1 MTAAQKQNGVL
12 HGCGTAL
19 VTPFA
24 KDGSIDEK
32 ALRALVDWQIEEG
45 IHFLVPCGS
54 TGEAATLSNE
64 EHIRVVAIVVE
75 QAAGRV
81 PVIAGLNQNDTAAAV
96 RFAKQIEVEARP
108 SHMMVVGPPYNRPPQ
123 RGFIA
128 HYARIADALQIPV
141 VIYNVPGRTGS
152 NIQAKTT
159 LALAEHGNIVGVKE
173 ASGNMDQILDVILHR
188 PDGFSVLSGDD
199 PLTVPVMAL
208 GGDGIVSVVS
218 NAVPGP
224 MSRLT
229 EAMDRGDLACA
240 RSLMRSLQSIMIT
253 AFSESNPMP
262 IKAAMSMLGRMEDV
276 LRLPLVPLADEH
288 RAPLREALRAAGA
301 L

>member
-1 MTAAQKQNGVL
+1 VSAQPL

-19 VTPFA
+19 VTPFTR
-24 KDGSIDEK
+24 DGGVDEK
-32 ALRALVDWQIEEG
+32 ALRALVDWQIEQG

-64 EHIRVVAIVVE
+64 EHLRVVAVVAE
-75 QAAGRV
+75 QTQGRV
-81 PVIAGLNQNDTAAAV
+81 PVLAGLNQNDTAAAV
-96 RFAKQIEVEARP
+96 RFAKQIAGQHP
-108 SHMMVVGPPYNRPPQ
+108 SHVMVVGPPYNRPPQ
-123 RGFIA
+123 RGFVA
-128 HYARIADALQIPV
+128 HYQKIADALEIPV

-152 NIQAKTT
+152 NILAKTT
-159 LALAEHGNIVGVKE
+159 LQLAEHENIVGVKE
-173 ASGNMDQILDVILHR
+173 ASGNIDQILQVILHR
-188 PDGFSVLSGDD
+188 PEGFSVLSGDD

-229 EAMDRGDLACA
+229 EAMDRGDLPTA
-240 RSLMRSLQSIMIT
+240 RNLMKALQPLMIT
-253 AFSESNPMP
+253 GFAESNPMP
-262 IKAAMSMLGRMEDV
+262 MKAAMAMLGRMEDV
-276 LRLPLVPLADEH
+276 VRLPLLPLADEH
-288 RAPLREALRAAGA
+288 RGPLRDALRTAGA

>member
-1 MTAAQKQNGVL
+1 VSERPL

-19 VTPFA
+19 VTPFE
-24 KDGSIDEK
+24 KDGSVDEK

-54 TGEAATLSNE
+54 TGEAATLSNQ
-64 EHIRVVAIVVE
+64 EHLRVVAVVAA

-96 RFAKQIEVEARP
+96 RFARQIAAQGP
-108 SHMMVVGPPYNRPPQ
+108 SHLMVVGPPYNRPPQ

-128 HYARIADALQIPV
+128 HYEKIADAVEIPV

-173 ASGNMDQILDVILHR
+173 ASGNLDQILHVILHR
-188 PDGFSVLSGDD
+188 PAGFSVLSGDD

-224 MSRLT
+224 MSDLT

-240 RSLMRSLQSIMIT
+240 RAIMRALQPIMVT
-253 AFSESNPMP
+253 GFAESNPMP
-262 IKAAMSMLGRMEDV
+262 IKAAMSMLGRMHEV
-276 LRLPLVPLADEH
+276 VRLPLVTLADEH
-288 RAPLREALRAAGA
+288 RGPLRDALHAAGA

>member
-1 MTAAQKQNGVL
+1 MSVL

-24 KDGSIDEK
+24 KDGSVDEN
-32 ALRALVDWQIEEG
+32 ALRTLVDWQIAEG

-54 TGEAATLSNE
+54 TGEAATLSND
-64 EHIRVVAIVVE
+64 EHVRVVAIVAE

-81 PVIAGLNQNDTAAAV
+81 PVVAGLNQNDTAAAV
-96 RFAKQIEVEARP
+96 RFAKRITAEARP

-123 RGFIA
+123 RGFVA
-128 HYARIADALQIPV
+128 HYQRIADAIDIPV

-152 NIQAKTT
+152 NILAKTT
-159 LALAEHGNIVGVKE
+159 LELAEHENIVAVKE
-173 ASGNMDQILDVILHR
+173 ASGNIDQILQVILHR
-188 PDGFSVLSGDD
+188 PEGFSVLSGDD

-229 EAMDRGDLACA
+229 EAMDKGDLACA
-240 RSLMRSLQSIMIT
+240 RNLMRSLQPIMIT
-253 AFSESNPMP
+253 GFAESNPMP
-262 IKAAMSMLGRMEDV
+262 MKAAMSMLGRMEDV
-276 LRLPLVPLADEH
+276 LRLPLVPLAVEH
-288 RAPLREALRAAGA
+288 RESLREALRAAGA

>member
-1 MTAAQKQNGVL
+1 MSAL

-24 KDGSIDEK
+24 KDGTVDES
-32 ALRALVDWQIEEG
+32 ALRALVDWQIAEG

-54 TGEAATLSNE
+54 TGEAATLSND
-64 EHIRVVAIVVE
+64 EHVRVVAIVAE

-81 PVIAGLNQNDTAAAV
+81 PVVAGLNQNDTAAAV
-96 RFAKQIEVEARP
+96 RFAKRITWEARP

-123 RGFIA
+123 RGFVA
-128 HYARIADALQIPV
+128 HYQKIADAIDIPV

-152 NIQAKTT
+152 NILAKTT
-159 LALAEHGNIVGVKE
+159 LELAEHENIVAVKE
-173 ASGNMDQILDVILHR
+173 ASGNIDQILQVILHR
-188 PDGFSVLSGDD
+188 PEGFSVLSGDD

-229 EAMDRGDLACA
+229 EAMDKGDLACA
-240 RSLMRSLQSIMIT
+240 RTLMRSLQPIMIT
-253 AFSESNPMP
+253 GFAESNPMP
-262 IKAAMSMLGRMEDV
+262 MKAAMSMLGRMEDV
-276 LRLPLVPLADEH
+276 LRLPLVPLAEEH
-288 RAPLREALRAAGA
+288 REPLREALRAAGA